1 MHFAPVN
8 RVGVGFR
15 KFIINLSEVVNQK
28 TKKGFLVFGS
38 GFICVHPPL
47 SAFAKKGFP
56 MVDLIME
63 LWKHR

>member
-8 RVGVGFR
+8 RVGAGFR

-38 GFICVHPPL
+38 DFICVHPPL
-47 SAFAKKGFP
+47 SAFAKIGFL
-56 MVDLIME
+56 MVNQIME